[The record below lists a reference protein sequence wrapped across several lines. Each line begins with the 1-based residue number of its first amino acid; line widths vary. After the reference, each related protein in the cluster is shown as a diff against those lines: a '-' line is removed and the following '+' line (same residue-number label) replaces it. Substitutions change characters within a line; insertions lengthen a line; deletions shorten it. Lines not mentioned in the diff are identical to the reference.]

1 MKNRSYEAELL
12 DADNIPSKDLFLN
25 LKELNTINTLLGG
38 HAITL
43 KGIAAFNLQPNKTY
57 HLLDIGCGGGDNL
70 KVIADWGRR
79 KGLQLKLTGVDL
91 KLDCIHYAKEH
102 CKAYPEISFI
112 CSDYKDL
119 LNQNTS
125 YDIIFTALFC
135 HHFKAEDLSILFRY
149 KQQHANLGFFINDL
163 HRHPLAYYSIRFL
176 TALFSKSYLVKND
189 AGLSVKRGFSKTEL
203 LHLVKPFTNFE
214 VKWMWAF
221 RWLVIVKNNG
231 S

>member
-12 DADNIPSKDLFLN
+12 DADNIPSKDLFIN

-102 CKAYPEISFI
+102 CKAYPEISLI

-135 HHFKAEDLSILFRY
+135 HHFKEEDLSILFRY
-149 KQQHANLGFFINDL
+149 KQQHTNLGFFINDL

>member
-12 DADNIPSKDLFLN
+12 DADNIPQKDLYLN
-25 LKELNTINTLLGG
+25 LKELNNINTLLGG
-38 HAITL
+38 HNITL
-43 KGIAAFNLQPNKTY
+43 KGIAAFNLKPNKTY

-70 KVIADWGRR
+70 RVIADWGRR
-79 KGLQLKLTGVDL
+79 KGLQLQLTGVDL
-91 KLDCIHYAKEH
+91 KTDCINYAKEH
-102 CKAYPEISFI
+102 CKAYPEIHFI

-119 LNQNTS
+119 LNQNTT

-135 HHFKAEDLSILFRY
+135 HHFKEEDLSILFRY

-163 HRHPLAYYSIRFL
+163 HRHPLAYYSIKFL

-203 LHLVKPFTNFE
+203 LQLLKTFTNLE

-221 RWLVIVKNNG
+221 RWLVIVRNNG

>member
-1 MKNRSYEAELL
+1 
-12 DADNIPSKDLFLN
+12 
-25 LKELNTINTLLGG
+25 
-38 HAITL
+38 
-43 KGIAAFNLQPNKTY
+43 
-57 HLLDIGCGGGDNL
+57 
-70 KVIADWGRR
+70 
-79 KGLQLKLTGVDL
+79 
-91 KLDCIHYAKEH
+91 
-102 CKAYPEISFI
+102 
-112 CSDYKDL
+112 
-119 LNQNTS
+119 
-125 YDIIFTALFC
+125 
-135 HHFKAEDLSILFRY
+135 LFRY

>member
-12 DADNIPSKDLFLN
+12 DADNIPQKDLFLN

-79 KGLQLKLTGVDL
+79 KGLQLQLTGVDL
-91 KLDCIHYAKEH
+91 KTDCIHYAKEH
-102 CKAYPEISFI
+102 CKAYPEIHFI

-119 LNQNTS
+119 LNQNTT

-135 HHFKAEDLSILFRY
+135 HHFKEEDLSILFRY

-163 HRHPLAYYSIRFL
+163 HRHPLAYYSIKLL

-203 LHLVKPFTNFE
+203 LQLSKTFTNLE

>member
-12 DADNIPSKDLFLN
+12 DADNIPQKDLYLN
-25 LKELNTINTLLGG
+25 LKELNNINTLLGG
-38 HAITL
+38 HNITL
-43 KGIAAFNLQPNKTY
+43 KGIAAFNLKLNKTY

-70 KVIADWGRR
+70 RVIADWGRR
-79 KGLQLKLTGVDL
+79 KGLQLQLTGVDL
-91 KLDCIHYAKEH
+91 KTDCINYAKEH
-102 CKAYPEISFI
+102 CKAYPEIHFI

-119 LNQNTS
+119 LNQNTT

-135 HHFKAEDLSILFRY
+135 HHFKEEDLSILFRY

-163 HRHPLAYYSIRFL
+163 HRHPLAYYSIKFL

-203 LHLVKPFTNFE
+203 LQLLKTFTNLE

-221 RWLVIVKNNG
+221 RWLVIVRNNG